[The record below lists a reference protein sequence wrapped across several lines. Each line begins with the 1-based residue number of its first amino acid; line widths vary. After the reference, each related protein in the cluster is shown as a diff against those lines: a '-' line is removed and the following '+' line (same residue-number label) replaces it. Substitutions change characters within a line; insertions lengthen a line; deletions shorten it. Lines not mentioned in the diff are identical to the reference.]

1 MPRTTME
8 FVIKLSKLCNLRC
21 SYCHEFNDLA
31 KKERIALQD
40 IRRMFLGIREYA
52 TAHSLKHFE
61 LIWHGGEPFLIKPS
75 YYAAIG
81 ELQEEIFGRD
91 LAYTNSVQTNLTVL
105 SDELL
110 ELLGSQSFFKGI
122 GVSFDVYGD
131 QRVDINGRQRTDMI
145 ICNMQRLI
153 DRNVPFGAIAVLSR
167 HTLERIVDIYRFY
180 DALQVECRLLPFYR
194 SANPSQIEPH
204 AVSGSEIVAAF
215 KDVFDT
221 WLGSERA
228 TPVDPL
234 DEYIDYA
241 INFLRSEG
249 RTPYEMRDS
258 EQVLIVNTNGET
270 WGVSDTY
277 DPVYRYGNIFREP
290 LDNILDSH
298 GRRRAIEEA
307 NARIAAHCTDC
318 PYLGYCPGFFVA
330 EATPQQR
337 CILDQTGCPV
347 RALIAHIVDRLQ
359 QTGLAETLMARP
371 EADRDQASTRHR
383 SIGPL

>member
-1 MPRTTME
+1 MPHTTME

-40 IRRMFLGIREYA
+40 LRRMFLCIREYA
-52 TAHSLKHFE
+52 VAHSLKHFE
-61 LIWHGGEPFLIKPS
+61 LIWHGGEPFLVKPS

-81 ELQEEIFGRD
+81 ELQREIFGSD
-91 LAYTNSVQTNLTVL
+91 LTYTNSVQTNLTVL

-110 ELLGSQSFFKGI
+110 ELLGSRSFFEGI

-131 QRVDINGRQRTDMI
+131 QRVDINGRQRTDTVI
-145 ICNMQRLI
+145 SNMQRLI

-194 SANPSQIEPH
+194 SASPSQIEAH
-204 AVSGSEIVAAF
+204 SLSGSEIVTAL

-241 INFLRSEG
+241 LNALRSEA
-249 RTPYEMRDS
+249 RAPYEMRGS
-258 EQVLIVNTNGET
+258 ERVLIVNTNGET

-290 LDNILDSH
+290 LDTVLASA
-298 GRRRAIEEA
+298 GRERAIEEA
-307 NARIAAHCTDC
+307 GARMVAHCTGC

-337 CILDQTGCPV
+337 CMLDQSGCPV
-347 RALIAHIVDRLQ
+347 RVLIAHIVDRLQ

-371 EADRDQASTRHR
+371 SRQIVTNEALAVE
-383 SIGPL
+383 L